1 MECLFDHAEKAAMED
16 TDLGLRATTRVRVGR
31 TSGVS
36 LHDEGAQTVLTECRE
51 KVRYGTGISLL
62 HRKHG
67 SRALAS
73 HLRLPCLEHP
83 SSLLDILI
91 SAQGAPHAA
100 SSAMSLERTAI
111 VKCFSS
117 LSENK

>member
-62 HRKHG
+62 HRACAFCCCYHYG
-67 SRALAS
+67 S
-73 HLRLPCLEHP
+73 P
-83 SSLLDILI
+83 SLTCQ
-91 SAQGAPHAA
+91 A
-100 SSAMSLERTAI
+100 
-111 VKCFSS
+111 
-117 LSENK
+117 